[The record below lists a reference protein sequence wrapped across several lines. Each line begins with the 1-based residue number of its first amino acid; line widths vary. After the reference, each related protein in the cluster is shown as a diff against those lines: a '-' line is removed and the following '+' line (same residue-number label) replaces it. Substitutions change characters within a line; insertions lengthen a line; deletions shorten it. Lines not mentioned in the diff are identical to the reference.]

1 VTAPVSRAAV
11 ATAIAFVV
19 AAAAFPTA
27 DASELVLGTDAL
39 QALVATTLFRDG
51 GRWYLQKGAC
61 YAYLEHPMV
70 ALAKGRMVIDARL
83 SAKLGL
89 QSQGACIGVDLA
101 SQVAISGVLRGSG
114 SELSVGDVRVDR
126 ANDDATR
133 QALGLLLGA
142 ASESVSRALRID
154 LMTVVKPTTVPGLT
168 MPARV
173 TRLAVSDVLTGEQ
186 SVTVH
191 FDLGVAI
198 P

>member
-1 VTAPVSRAAV
+1 
-11 ATAIAFVV
+11 
-19 AAAAFPTA
+19 
-27 DASELVLGTDAL
+27 LVLGTEAL
-39 QALVATTLFRDG
+39 QALVATALFRDG

-61 YAYLEHPMV
+61 YAYMEHPIV
-70 ALAKGRMVIDARL
+70 TLVQGRIVIDAQL
-83 SAKLGL
+83 AAKLGL
-89 QSQGACIGVDLA
+89 QSQGTCIGVDLA
-101 SQVAISGVLRGSG
+101 SPVAISGVLRGSG
-114 SELSVGDVRVDR
+114 SELAVQDVRVTR

-133 QALGLLLGA
+133 QALDLLLGA
-142 ASESVSRALRID
+142 ASESVARALRID

-173 TRLAVSDVLTGEQ
+173 TRLAISDVVTGQQ